1 MQGKNIIN
9 NFMLKKNMCL
19 SNGRNTLYSP
29 CMKCS
34 CTVCSCVSRY
44 HFFLSN
50 WSFKLVVDSPCGVN
64 NRKKKLPLIEP
75 PNLGTP
81 PPKKRKIGR
90 NDGTGEVIYLFIILK
105 CVTYLWWWEVVVLVY
120 DYVNKNTNKKYWKPF
135 KFSHQFI
142 ISE

>member
-1 MQGKNIIN
+1 MGETPSTPPKNHW
-9 NFMLKKNMCL
+9 
-19 SNGRNTLYSP
+19 
-29 CMKCS
+29 MKCS

-90 NDGTGEVIYLFIILK
+90 NDGTGEVILFI
-105 CVTYLWWWEVVVLVY
+105 YYFEMS
-120 DYVNKNTNKKYWKPF
+120 D
-135 KFSHQFI
+135 
-142 ISE
+142 IS